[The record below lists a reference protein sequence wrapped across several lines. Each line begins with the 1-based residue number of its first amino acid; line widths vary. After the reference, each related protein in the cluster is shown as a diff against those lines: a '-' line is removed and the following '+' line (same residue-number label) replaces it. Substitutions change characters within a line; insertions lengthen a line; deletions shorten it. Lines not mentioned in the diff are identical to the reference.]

1 MDPLRKYPHIIQ
13 LFACIVNLF
22 VVMFLLK
29 LSHPIV
35 NHPNLISSRMLGA
48 VDVLPLQEL
57 HKITFS
63 SKLGYYQLYS

>member
-22 VVMFLLK
+22 VFMFLLK

-48 VDVLPLQEL
+48 VDVLPVSLGTINCIHE
-57 HKITFS
+57 IICFVFG
-63 SKLGYYQLYS
+63 SK